1 MGKTSTESK
10 RKYNEKTY
18 TRWHADLRNEDFE
31 KIEAIR
37 GEMSR
42 AKFLKMLVD
51 FYTSPQK
58 ESEHIEA
65 RHE

>member
-31 KIEAIR
+31 KIESIR

-42 AKFLKMLVD
+42 AKFLKMLVE
-51 FYTSPQK
+51 FYETHN
-58 ESEHIEA
+58 EEG
-65 RHE
+65 R